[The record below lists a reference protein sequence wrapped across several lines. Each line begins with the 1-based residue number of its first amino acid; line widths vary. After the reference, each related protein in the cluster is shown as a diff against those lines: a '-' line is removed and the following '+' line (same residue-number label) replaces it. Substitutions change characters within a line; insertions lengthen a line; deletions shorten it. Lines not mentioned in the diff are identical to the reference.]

1 MLAGPTVVITDSDL
15 SSDDDEQVLREA
27 GFATVRLQAKTES
40 EVIAGLAQA
49 GADALIVQWAPVSA
63 ATLDAAPRC
72 RFISRLGIGY
82 DMIDVAA
89 ATERGVAVANT
100 PEYCVDEVVAHALA
114 MALWLLRGLGR
125 FDAAVRQG
133 EWSSVAPYPPACRPS
148 QATIGV
154 VGLGRIGARVAG
166 QAAALG
172 FQVLACDPYAAAP
185 EKGEGEAGGVPLTTF
200 EELLRRSD
208 LVSLHAPLTEETRH
222 LVRAETIAMM
232 RPGALLVNTCR
243 GGLVEEAALVE
254 ALRSERLGGAALD
267 VFETEP
273 LPASSPLRQLPNVLL
288 SPHAAWYSAA
298 SLAEL
303 PVQAARQV
311 VDFLTGRP
319 VPSIVNPGY
328 LTRARTRPDGAD
340 GAGSEGAR
348 AVAPA
353 P

>member
-1 MLAGPTVVITDSDL
+1 MLAGPTVVITDSNL
-15 SSDDDEQVLREA
+15 SSDDDEQVLRHA
-27 GFATVRLQAKTES
+27 GFTTMRLQATTES
-40 EVIAGLAQA
+40 EVVAGLSQA
-49 GADALIVQWAPVSA
+49 SADALIVQWAPVSA
-63 ATLDAAPRC
+63 AVLDAAPRV

-100 PEYCVDEVVAHALA
+100 PDYCVDEVVAHALA

-125 FDAAVRQG
+125 FDAAVRNSQ
-133 EWSSVAPYPPACRPS
+133 WSAIAPYQLACRPS
-148 QATIGV
+148 EATIGV
-154 VGLGRIGARVAG
+154 VGLGRIGGRVAA

-172 FQVLACDPYAAAP
+172 FRVLACDPYAAP
-185 EKGEGEAGGVPLTTF
+185 DGIPVTTF
-200 EELLRRSD
+200 EDVLRRSD
-208 LVSLHAPLTEETRH
+208 LVTLHAPLTEETRH
-222 LVRAETIAMM
+222 LLRAETIAMM

-243 GGLVEEAALVE
+243 GGLVEEAALFE

-273 LPASSPLRQLPNVLL
+273 LPAESPLQQLPNVLL
-288 SPHAAWYSAA
+288 SPHAAWYSPA

-319 VPSIVNPGY
+319 VPSIVNPDY
-328 LTRARTRPDGAD
+328 AENARTRQPGS
-340 GAGSEGAR
+340 GSEGVA

>member
-1 MLAGPTVVITDSDL
+1 
-15 SSDDDEQVLREA
+15 
-27 GFATVRLQAKTES
+27 
-40 EVIAGLAQA
+40 
-49 GADALIVQWAPVSA
+49 
-63 ATLDAAPRC
+63 
-72 RFISRLGIGY
+72 
-82 DMIDVAA
+82 
-89 ATERGVAVANT
+89 
-100 PEYCVDEVVAHALA
+100 
-114 MALWLLRGLGR
+114 
-125 FDAAVRQG
+125 
-133 EWSSVAPYPPACRPS
+133 
-148 QATIGV
+148 
-154 VGLGRIGARVAG
+154 
-166 QAAALG
+166 
-172 FQVLACDPYAAAP
+172 
-185 EKGEGEAGGVPLTTF
+185 
-200 EELLRRSD
+200 
-208 LVSLHAPLTEETRH
+208 
-222 LVRAETIAMM
+222 M

>member
-1 MLAGPTVVITDSDL
+1 MPPGQSVVITDSDL
-15 SSDDDEQVLREA
+15 SSDDDEQVLRDA

-40 EVIAGLAQA
+40 EVVAGLSEAE
-49 GADALIVQWAPVSA
+49 ADALIVQWAPVSA
-63 ATLDAAPRC
+63 AVLDAAPRV

-100 PEYCVDEVVAHALA
+100 PDYCVDEVVTHALA

-125 FDAAVRQG
+125 FDAAVRSG
-133 EWSSVAPYPPACRPS
+133 EWSAAAPYPSACRPS

-172 FQVLACDPYAAAP
+172 FRVLACDPYAAAP
-185 EKGEGEAGGVPLTTF
+185 DGVPLTTF
-200 EELLRRSD
+200 EDLLRRSD
-208 LVSLHAPLTEETRH
+208 LVTLHAPLTDETRH

-254 ALRSERLGGAALD
+254 ALRSERLAGAALD

-273 LPASSPLRQLPNVLL
+273 LPAFSPLRELPNVLL
-288 SPHAAWYSAA
+288 SPHAAWYSPA

-319 VPSIVNPGY
+319 VPSIINPDY
-328 LTRARTRPDGAD
+328 AEHARTRPDGA
-340 GAGSEGAR
+340 GHGEAR
-348 AVAPA
+348 SVAPT

>member
-15 SSDDDEQVLREA
+15 SSDDDELVLRDA
-27 GFATVRLQAKTES
+27 GLATVRLQAKTET
-40 EVIAGLAQA
+40 EVIAGLSRTE
-49 GADALIVQWAPVSA
+49 ADALVVQWAPVTA
-63 ATLDAAPRC
+63 AVLDAAPRV

-100 PEYCVDEVVAHALA
+100 PDYCVDEVVAHALA

-125 FDAAVRQG
+125 FDATVRRG
-133 EWSSVAPYPPACRPS
+133 EWSAAAPYPLAVRPS
-148 QATIGV
+148 VATIGV
-154 VGLGRIGARVAG
+154 VGLGRIGARVAS

-172 FQVLACDPYAAAP
+172 FRVLACDPYAVAP
-185 EKGEGEAGGVPLTTF
+185 DGAPLTTF
-200 EELLRRSD
+200 EDLLRRSD
-208 LVSLHAPLTEETRH
+208 LVTLHAPLTEETRH
-222 LVRAETIAMM
+222 MVRAETIALM

-243 GGLVEEAALVE
+243 GGLVEEAALAE
-254 ALRSERLGGAALD
+254 ALHSERLGGAALD

-288 SPHAAWYSAA
+288 SPHAAWYSPA

-311 VDFLTGRP
+311 VDFLAGRP

-328 LTRARTRPDGAD
+328 AEHARLRPGGAD
-340 GAGSEGAR
+340 GAR
-348 AVAPA
+348 AVSPA

>member
-1 MLAGPTVVITDSDL
+1 MPAGPTVVITDSDL
-15 SSDDDEQVLREA
+15 SSDDDEQVLRDA
-27 GFATVRLQAKTES
+27 GLATVRLQARTES
-40 EVIAGLAQA
+40 EVIAGLSQA

-63 ATLDAAPRC
+63 AVLDAAPRC

-100 PEYCVDEVVAHALA
+100 PDYCVDEVVAHALA

-133 EWSSVAPYPPACRPS
+133 EWSAVAPYPRACRPA

-154 VGLGRIGARVAG
+154 VGLGRIGARVAA

-172 FQVLACDPYAAAP
+172 FRVLACDPYAAAP

-200 EELLRRSD
+200 EDLLRRSD
-208 LVSLHAPLTEETRH
+208 LVTLHAPLTDETRH
-222 LVRAETIAMM
+222 LIRAETIALM
-232 RPGALLVNTCR
+232 RPAALLVNTCR

-254 ALRSERLGGAALD
+254 ALRTERLAGVALD

-273 LPASSPLRQLPNVLL
+273 LPGSSLLRQLPNVLL
-288 SPHAAWYSAA
+288 SPHAAWYSPA

-311 VDFLTGRP
+311 VDFLAGRP
-319 VPSIVNPGY
+319 VPSVVNPDY
-328 LTRARTRPDGAD
+328 AEHARTRLYGAD
-340 GAGSEGAR
+340 GAR

>member
-1 MLAGPTVVITDSDL
+1 MPPGPTVVITDSDL
-15 SSDDDEQVLREA
+15 SSCDDEQVLRDA
-27 GFATVRLQAKTES
+27 GFTTVRLQAKTER
-40 EVIAGLAQA
+40 EVIAGLSRAD
-49 GADALIVQWAPVSA
+49 ADALIVQWAPVSA
-63 ATLDAAPRC
+63 AALDAAPRC

-100 PEYCVDEVVAHALA
+100 PDYCVDEVVAHALG

-125 FDAAVRQG
+125 FDAAVRNS
-133 EWSSVAPYPPACRPS
+133 EWSAVTPYPLACRPS

-154 VGLGRIGARVAG
+154 VGLGRIGAQVAE

-172 FQVLACDPYAAAP
+172 YRVLACDPYAVAVSGEGAVR
-185 EKGEGEAGGVPLTTF
+185 GEGEAGGVPLTTF
-200 EELLRRSD
+200 DDLLRRSD
-208 LVSLHAPLTEETRH
+208 LVTLHAPLTDETRH
-222 LVRAETIAMM
+222 LVGAQTIAMM

-243 GGLVEEAALVE
+243 GGLVDEVALAE
-254 ALRSERLGGAALD
+254 ALRSGRLAGAALD
-267 VFETEP
+267 VFEAEP
-273 LPASSPLRQLPNVLL
+273 LPAASPLRRLPNVLL

-319 VPSIVNPGY
+319 VPSIVNPEY
-328 LTRARTRPDGAD
+328 ADALGA
-340 GAGSEGAR
+340 AH
-348 AVAPA
+348 
-353 P
+353 

>member
-27 GFATVRLQAKTES
+27 GFATVRLQARTES
-40 EVIAGLAQA
+40 EVIAGLAEA
-49 GADALIVQWAPVSA
+49 GADALIVQWAPVSG

-100 PEYCVDEVVAHALA
+100 PDYCVDEVVAHALA

-133 EWSSVAPYPPACRPS
+133 EWSAIAPYPPACRPS

-208 LVSLHAPLTEETRH
+208 LVSLHAPLTDETRH
-222 LVRAETIAMM
+222 LIDAR
-232 RPGALLVNTCR
+232 RLALMKPDAVLVNTSR
-243 GGLVEEAALVE
+243 GPIVDEEALAVALE
-254 ALRSERLGGAALD
+254 EGAIFAAGLD
-267 VFETEP
+267 VYEREP
-273 LPASSPLRQLPNVLL
+273 DVHPRLLAAPRTVLL
-288 SPHAAWYSAA
+288 PHIGSA
-298 SLAEL
+298 SLATRTRMAQ
-303 PVQAARQV
+303 VAAENV
-311 VDFLTGRP
+311 VAVLAGGRP
-319 VPSIVNPGY
+319 ENPVSG
-328 LTRARTRPDGAD
+328 G
-340 GAGSEGAR
+340 
-348 AVAPA
+348 
-353 P
+353 